1 MVIVHSPDAEH
12 AGHDLVAVLRA
23 AGVAGPV
30 LVVADSAAI
39 ARAAPAWADAFAAAG
54 WLHRVLAADPAVDD
68 DVAAIAAEAASCG
81 AMALVAAGDAAVVSA
96 AERAA
101 AASRLPCIV
110 LPFAVG

>member
-1 MVIVHSPDAEH
+1 MAIVHTPGAEH
-12 AGHDLVAVLRA
+12 AGLDLVAVLRA

-39 ARAAPAWADAFAAAG
+39 ARAAPVWADAFTAAG
-54 WLHRVLAADPAVDD
+54 WLHRVLAADPAGDD

-81 AMALVAAGDAAVVSA
+81 ATALVAAGDAAVVSA
-96 AERAA
+96 AKRAA

-110 LPFAVG
+110 LPCELG